1 MLIFCGSTTTCVG
14 HVDFDP
20 RPRPYH
26 LYVDMVHYLCQLWG
40 DIIGLSVVSKHRRQV
55 PMTRYRVENGTTLYL
70 CTQNYERSV
79 YCRM

>member
-1 MLIFCGSTTTCVG
+1 MSLGLVLPSQGGAHFCGTTTTCVG

-70 CTQNYERSV
+70 CT
-79 YCRM
+79 